1 MRSVLTLILSVLL
14 TVRGMRWAETVP
26 TTAPVRPLPAP
37 RCQRPADVIEANS
50 PPLVRPYLVAHEQA
64 QERRRQ
70 RERRRAAVLAVMGQ
84 DYVPAV
90 TA

>member
-1 MRSVLTLILSVLL
+1 MRSVLALILSVLL

-26 TTAPVRPLPAP
+26 TAPVRPLPAP
-37 RCQRPADVIEANS
+37 RCQRPADVIETDS
-50 PPLVRPYLVAHEQA
+50 LPLVRPYLVAHEQA

-70 RERRRAAVLAVMGQ
+70 RARRRAAVLAVMGQ
-84 DYVPAV
+84 DYVPTV